1 MEKEKINKTLI
12 GSSKIASI
20 RGSKRGYKS
29 GYKRGCKTSCCQ
41 DLGSPPAVIALKP
54 SCCHIPEIFPVELQN
69 LQPSTEGILVSR
81 RNAMAAARTEQL
93 IHDGVSR
100 ATAALVFIPEP
111 REAIPRARI
120 NPQEHWPES
129 RIDAGANA
137 RALLRRLRAAGALC
151 RWSLAYVYALLD
163 PRATCTSIALLF

>member
-1 MEKEKINKTLI
+1 MEKEKIDKTLI
-12 GSSKIASI
+12 GSSKTASI

-41 DLGSPPAVIALKP
+41 GLGSPPAVIALKP

-111 REAIPRARI
+111 REAIPRARLS
-120 NPQEHWPES
+120 PQEHWPDS
-129 RIDAGANA
+129 RIDARANA

-151 RWSLAYVYALLD
+151 RWSLAYMCVLLG
-163 PRATCTSIALLF
+163 PRATCTSIALLC

>member
-1 MEKEKINKTLI
+1 MEKEKINKALI

-69 LQPSTEGILVSR
+69 LQLSTEGILVSR
-81 RNAMAAARTEQL
+81 RKAMAAARTEHL

-137 RALLRRLRAAGALC
+137 RALLRRLRAASALC
-151 RWSLAYVYALLD
+151 RWSLAYMCVLID
-163 PRATCTSIALLF
+163 PRAICASIAFLF